1 MDTLLIQS
9 RLNSLD
15 IMKRHDTKHI
25 TVFINYRYSPEGV
38 AEKHINGLQIELVEC
53 ILVLLFQF
61 FYVLYIKE
69 CHYNCIM
76 E

>member
-38 AEKHINGLQIELVEC
+38 AEKHINSILQG
-53 ILVLLFQF
+53 F
-61 FYVLYIKE
+61 
-69 CHYNCIM
+69 HPD
-76 E
+76 